1 LVAGFGIEAMAKKHT
16 ARWSLKL
23 FGGFE
28 LYDPSGARVRL
39 PTKNARALLA
49 YLAVQPGRPQHRE
62 KLMTL
67 LWGERSDKQSRHSL
81 NQTLVQIRKAVPG
94 TEGGFLQSDRESVTF
109 VPGPID
115 VDVLKF
121 RELVAEGPGAAVA
134 SYKGPF
140 LEGLGIREAAFDD
153 WLSNQRSELHSLACE
168 ALKAERERCV
178 EEGRLAEA
186 IDVAKRLVA
195 LDPLR
200 EDAHRDLMR
209 LYHETGDRPSAL
221 RQYRICAEILE
232 RELDVTPAS
241 ETTRVFEAIKRRETG
256 SEGAGSEGGS
266 RNGDPHHRLGADAA
280 ATPRMGSK
288 PSIAVLPFQN
298 MGGDPEQ
305 EYFSDGVTEDIITEL
320 SRYPDFLVIARH
332 STFVYKHN
340 TVELG
345 QIARNLGVQFV
356 LEGSVR
362 KVGNS
367 VRISAQLI
375 DASNGTH
382 LWAERYDR
390 TLDDIFAVQDEITG
404 TIVGALGETLQE
416 TSVRRA
422 LRTDP
427 SCLDAYD
434 KTLQAWSYF
443 KRFNRE
449 DNLEARRL
457 AKAAVEL
464 DAGYARAHA
473 IVAWTH
479 LMDFSSL
486 WSDDPDEAL
495 RDSYDAATKAVSLDD
510 HNSYAY
516 LGLGACETWLG
527 RHDQAVANVRRA
539 IMLNPNDADSHA
551 VFANLLVFAGHGN
564 EALDELETAMRLNP
578 HYPESY
584 LQYLGRAYFTQRR
597 YEEAEKAFERVVT
610 MNPGWPWARL
620 ILSATRAALGK
631 IEEAKTEMTE
641 ALKISPRITQAHVS
655 KAWPF
660 RNPADLDHL
669 AEMLRKAGLPVTD

>member
-1 LVAGFGIEAMAKKHT
+1 MAKKYT
-16 ARWSLKL
+16 ALWSLKL
-23 FGGFE
+23 LGGFE
-28 LYDPSGARVRL
+28 LYDPCGAPVRL

-49 YLAVQPGRPQHRE
+49 YLAVQPGRPQVRE
-62 KLMTL
+62 KLMAL
-67 LWGERSDKQSRHSL
+67 LWGDRSDKQARHSL

-94 TEGGFLQSDRESVTF
+94 TDGGFLQSDRESVTF
-109 VPGPID
+109 VPGSID
-115 VDVLKF
+115 VDVLRF

-140 LEGLGIREAAFDD
+140 LDGLGIRETAFDD
-153 WLSNQRSELHSLACE
+153 WQSSQRSELHTLACE
-168 ALKAERERCV
+168 ALKAECERCV

-186 IDVAKRLVA
+186 IDVGKRLVA

-200 EDAHRDLMR
+200 EGAHRELMR

-241 ETTRVFEAIKRRETG
+241 ETMRVFEAIKRREK
-256 SEGAGSEGGS
+256 GSEGGK
-266 RNGDPHHRLGADAA
+266 NGDDPRHLIGTDVAGASG
-280 ATPRMGSK
+280 MGSK
-288 PSIAVLPFQN
+288 PAIAVLPFQN
-298 MGGDPEQ
+298 MSGDPEQ

-332 STFVYKHN
+332 STFVYKN
-340 TVELG
+340 KTVELG

-390 TLDDIFAVQDEITG
+390 TLDDIFAMQDEITG
-404 TIVGALGETLQE
+404 TIVGALGEMLQE
-416 TSVRRA
+416 TSVKRA

-434 KTLQAWSYF
+434 KTLQAWAYF

-457 AKAAVEL
+457 AKAAIEL

-486 WSDDPDEAL
+486 WSDDPGEAI
-495 RDSYDAATKAVSLDD
+495 RASYEAATKAVSLDD

-527 RHDQAVANVRRA
+527 RHDQAIADMRRA
-539 IMLNPNDADSHA
+539 IVLNPNDADSHA
-551 VFANLLVFAGHGN
+551 VFANLLVFAGYGN
-564 EALDELETAMRLNP
+564 EALEELETAMRLNP

-597 YEEAEKAFERVVT
+597 YEEAEMAFERVVT
-610 MNPGWPWARL
+610 VNPGWPWAHL
-620 ILSATRAALGK
+620 ILAATRAALGK
-631 IEEAKTEMTE
+631 IEEAKADMTE

>member
-1 LVAGFGIEAMAKKHT
+1 MVKEHT

-28 LYDPSGARVRL
+28 LYDRHGARIRL

-49 YLAVQPGRPQHRE
+49 YLAVQPGRPQVRE
-62 KLMTL
+62 KLMAL
-67 LWGERSDKQSRHSL
+67 LWGERSDKQARHSL

-94 TEGGFLQSDRESVTF
+94 TDGGFLESDRESVTF
-109 VPGPID
+109 VPGSID

-121 RELVAEGPGAAVA
+121 RALVAEGSGAAVA
-134 SYKGPF
+134 SYKGTF
-140 LEGLGIREAAFDD
+140 LDGLGIREASFDD
-153 WLSNQRSELHSLACE
+153 WLSAQRSELHTLACE
-168 ALKAERERCV
+168 ALKAESERCV

-186 IDVAKRLVA
+186 IDVGKRLVE

-200 EDAHRDLMR
+200 EGAHRELMR

-221 RQYRICAEILE
+221 KQYRMCAEILE

-241 ETTRVFEAIKRRETG
+241 ETTRVFEAIKRREKE
-256 SEGAGSEGGS
+256 SDV
-266 RNGDPHHRLGADAA
+266 NDPSHFLGADAA
-280 ATPRMGSK
+280 GTPGMGSK

-298 MGGDPEQ
+298 MSGDPDQ
-305 EYFSDGVTEDIITEL
+305 EYFSDGITEDIITEL

-332 STFVYKHN
+332 STFVYKHK
-340 TVELG
+340 TVVLRE
-345 QIARNLGVQFV
+345 IARNLGVQFL

-362 KVGNS
+362 KAGNS

-375 DASNGTH
+375 DASTGTH

-416 TSVRRA
+416 TRVRRA
-422 LRTDP
+422 LRKDP
-427 SCLDAYD
+427 SRLDAYD
-434 KTLQAWSYF
+434 KTLQAWAYF
-443 KRFNRE
+443 NRFNKD

-457 AKAAVEL
+457 AKAAIEL

-473 IVAWTH
+473 IVAWTY

-486 WSDDPDEAL
+486 WSDDPDEAI
-495 RDSYDAATKAVSLDD
+495 RASYEAATKAVSLDD

-527 RHDQAVANVRRA
+527 RHDQAIANVRRA
-539 IMLNPNDADSHA
+539 IMLNPNDADCHA

-564 EALDELETAMRLNP
+564 EALEELETAMRLNP

-597 YEEAEKAFERVVT
+597 YAEAEKAFERVVT
-610 MNPGWPWARL
+610 VNPGWPWARL
-620 ILSATRAALGK
+620 ILAATRAALGK
-631 IEEAKTEMTE
+631 IEEAKAEMAE

-660 RNPADLDHL
+660 RNPADLDQV
-669 AEMLRKAGLPVTD
+669 AEMLHKAGLPATD

>member
-1 LVAGFGIEAMAKKHT
+1 METMVKTHT
-16 ARWSLKL
+16 ACWRLEL
-23 FGGFE
+23 LGGFE
-28 LYDPSGARVRL
+28 LYDPCGARVRL
-39 PTKNARALLA
+39 ATKNARALIA
-49 YLAVQPGRPQHRE
+49 YLAVQPGRPQVRE
-62 KLMTL
+62 KLMAL
-67 LWGERSDKQSRHSL
+67 LWGERSDKQARHSL
-81 NQTLVQIRKAVPG
+81 NQTLVQIRKAVPWTDG
-94 TEGGFLQSDRESVTF
+94 KFLESDRESVTF
-109 VPGPID
+109 VPGSID
-115 VDVLKF
+115 VDVLNF
-121 RELVAEGPGAAVA
+121 RDLVAERPGDAAA

-140 LEGLGIREAAFDD
+140 LDGIGIRDAAFED
-153 WLSNQRSELHSLACE
+153 WLSAQRSELHTLACE
-168 ALKAERERCV
+168 ALKAQCERCV

-186 IDVAKRLVA
+186 IDVGKRLVA

-200 EDAHRDLMR
+200 EDAHLELMR

-241 ETTRVFEAIKRRETG
+241 ETTRVFEAIKRREPG
-256 SEGAGSEGGS
+256 WQGGS
-266 RNGDPHHRLGADAA
+266 KDADPRHRFGADAA
-280 ATPRMGSK
+280 GAPGMGSR

-332 STFVYKHN
+332 STFVYKHK
-340 TVELG
+340 TVDLR

-362 KVGNS
+362 KAGNN

-375 DASNGTH
+375 DAPTGTH

-404 TIVGALGETLQE
+404 TIAGALGKKLQE
-416 TSVRRA
+416 TRVRRA
-422 LRTDP
+422 LRKDP
-427 SCLDAYD
+427 SRLDAYD
-434 KTLQAWSYF
+434 QTLQAWACF
-443 KRFNRE
+443 TRFNRK
-449 DNLEARRL
+449 DNVEARRL
-457 AKAAVEL
+457 AETAIEL

-486 WSDDPDEAL
+486 WSDDPDESL
-495 RDSYDAATKAVSLDD
+495 RQSYEVARKAVSLDD

-527 RHDQAVANVRRA
+527 WHDQAIANMRRA
-539 IMLNPNDADSHA
+539 IVLNPNDADSHA
-551 VFANLLVFAGHGN
+551 YFANLLVFAGRAE
-564 EALDELETAMRLNP
+564 EALEELETAMRLNP

-584 LQYLGRAYFTQRR
+584 LQFLGRAYFTQRR
-597 YEEAEKAFERVVT
+597 YREAERAFERVVT
-610 MNPGWPWARL
+610 VNPGWPWAHL
-620 ILSATRAALGK
+620 ILAATRAALGK
-631 IEEAKTEMTE
+631 TE
-641 ALKISPRITQAHVS
+641 AAKAEVAEARRISPDLTLAHAP
-655 KAWPF
+655 KAWRF
-660 RNPADLDHL
+660 KNPADLEHVL
-669 AEMLRKAGLPVTD
+669 NMLRKAGLPE